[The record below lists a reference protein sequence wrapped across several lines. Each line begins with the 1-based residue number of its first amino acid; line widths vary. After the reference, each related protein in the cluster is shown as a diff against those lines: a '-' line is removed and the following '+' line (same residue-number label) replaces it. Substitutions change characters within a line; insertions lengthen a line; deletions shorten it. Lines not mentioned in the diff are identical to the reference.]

1 MYTQVLRF
9 NVCLHYAS
17 ICLRITKRKFAQ
29 YDANKSISQG
39 FTFIFIFILYVY
51 IVVIWKISS
60 DSSYTIETQS
70 KRKYPRISSFSYGTK
85 EVASI
90 VRDTVNT
97 YDGSD
102 HTRHTLVIYLFM
114 LLHNLFDDESEEN
127 IEDTV
132 KINDTM
138 RNDWRSL
145 VPTITIYVAKESFFS
160 NFMMP
165 ATFTQPSVGLCIST
179 CFCVNAL
186 RKLEIR
192 ILSSHIL
199 EIFNF
204 RNCLCSSRNAHNISL
219 LNAGSS
225 LETLWNLSRVMN
237 VQLKIIID

>member
-165 ATFTQPSVGLCIST
+165 ATFTQPALVCVFLRAFVWMHCASLKYAFSVLI
-179 CFCVNAL
+179 FL
-186 RKLEIR
+186 RF
-192 ILSSHIL
+192 SIL
-199 EIFNF
+199 EIVCVLPET
-204 RNCLCSSRNAHNISL
+204 RTISL
-219 LNAGSS
+219 FSMPVRA
-225 LETLWNLSRVMN
+225 
-237 VQLKIIID
+237 